1 MFFFLF
7 NSSKFIK
14 EYKACTGG
22 TPSVWKVFVRVYKK
36 EIFYAGLARLV
47 YDLACLVG
55 PLALNGVVAYT
66 VNYGKPNE
74 VIHFDVTFSLLYFDI
89 IPKSFN

>member
-1 MFFFLF
+1 MFSFLF

-36 EIFYAGLARLV
+36 EIFYAGLVHLV

-66 VNYGKPNE
+66 VNYGQPNE
-74 VIHFDVTFSLLYFDI
+74 VIYFDVIFSLFCFDI
-89 IPKSFN
+89 ILKSLN